1 MTNSCMIVASRTD
14 PKAILALSS
23 FIHALFEMETYAV
36 ARLVVKAGKEPLIVI
51 LAPSI
56 EPDYECLIEVQMPF
70 AEDVRSYRF
79 PPLDQVI
86 TVSGKIITEH
96 RNLPKDD
103 LLTAMNNYV
112 DQMDLSG
119 FDRTDEG

>member
-1 MTNSCMIVASRTD
+1 
-14 PKAILALSS
+14 
-23 FIHALFEMETYAV
+23 
-36 ARLVVKAGKEPLIVI
+36 
-51 LAPSI
+51 
-56 EPDYECLIEVQMPF
+56 LIEVQMPF